1 MFGDSRTK
9 FDAGAGAWAAYN
21 REPLGQIRQEVTWHN
36 LAAYLPQVTTGG
48 QPRRVLDAGG
58 GSGELAVRLARHG
71 YQVWLVDSAEAMLAQ
86 AQQLAQSLP
95 ERDRARLTFCPMPV
109 DEAAGAF
116 SAASFDAI
124 TCHTLIEYLPRPR
137 NTLGKLAGLL
147 RPGGLLSLSFVNYHA
162 EVLRQVWGQGGSE
175 GALGESPGP
184 AALAGAMDRLDPA
197 AARAFHARL
206 FDLPGRAYTAGQ
218 VSAWLADLGLSVT
231 AQLGVRAFADQICQ
245 QQGIERLDDPDFFQ
259 ALLRLEMA
267 AASRSPYKLIARYVH
282 LIAHQAE
289 GTEDD

>member
-1 MFGDSRTK
+1 
-9 FDAGAGAWAAYN
+9 
-21 REPLGQIRQEVTWHN
+21 
-36 LAAYLPQVTTGG
+36 
-48 QPRRVLDAGG
+48 
-58 GSGELAVRLARHG
+58 
-71 YQVWLVDSAEAMLAQ
+71 MLEQ

-95 ERDRARLTFCPMPV
+95 AVDRARLTFCPMPV
-109 DEAAGAF
+109 DEVAEAF

-124 TCHTLIEYLPRPR
+124 TCHTLIEYLPHPR
-137 NTLGKLAGLL
+137 DTLGKLVGLL

-162 EVLRQVWGQGGSE
+162 EVLRQVWGQGRE
-175 GALGESPGP
+175 DVLEERAGP
-184 AALAGAMDRLDPA
+184 AALAGAMARLDPA
-197 AARAFHARL
+197 AAGAFHAKL

-231 AQLGVRAFADQICQ
+231 AHLGVRAFADQICQ
-245 QQGIERLDDPDFFQ
+245 QQGITRLDDSDFFQ

-289 GTEDD
+289 ETDDD